1 MGFQSLYILSLVE
14 LNVRVS
20 FVCLSIWYKFS
31 HSLIIVYGPSSRD
44 GLKCQNKKVSHGK
57 GRYEFPLPHEYK
69 MLGVRRVRG
78 GHRASC
84 TRVVR
89 EIRALL
95 TSTDKNGAKMK
106 QQKRFLEEKLTLLR
120 GLDGEILELLRTEEE
135 LEAEIEKTDVRNEEI
150 SLAIAEVEE
159 VLLKLNLQEDS
170 TVDCEEQ
177 VRESRPTSRAARTS
191 VGGGE
196 TSLHSLSLEDV
207 NSSMESRNPRVSRVK
222 LPKLSFKKFGGDITS
237 WSTFWDSF
245 HSAVHSNEDLS
256 NVDKFN
262 YLISFLEVQLQSAFL
277 D

>member
-1 MGFQSLYILSLVE
+1 MSEQESLTRKRKI
-14 LNVRVS
+14 
-20 FVCLSIWYKFS
+20 
-31 HSLIIVYGPSSRD
+31 
-44 GLKCQNKKVSHGK
+44 
-57 GRYEFPLPHEYK
+57 
-69 MLGVRRVRG
+69 RG

-89 EIRALL
+89 EICALL

-120 GLDGEILELLRTEEE
+120 GLDGEIHELLRTEEE
-135 LEAEIEKTDVRNEEI
+135 LEAELEKTDVRNEEI
-150 SLAIAEVEE
+150 SLAIVEVEE
-159 VLLKLNLQEDS
+159 VLLKLNLQEYS